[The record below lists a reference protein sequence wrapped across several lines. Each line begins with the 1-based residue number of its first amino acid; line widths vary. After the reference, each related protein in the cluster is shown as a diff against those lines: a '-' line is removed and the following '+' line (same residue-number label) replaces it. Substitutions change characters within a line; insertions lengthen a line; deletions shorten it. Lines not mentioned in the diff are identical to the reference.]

1 MTNTTEFGPVDR
13 TGCVS
18 SVNQSNPPGVQLAPI
33 NSQVSVNQS
42 NPPFAPI
49 NRDGCV
55 SSVDQPT
62 TPQAEVED
70 VFRGHTIDPEVA
82 AIPRVPDDSQQPITT
97 PEPTGPQR
105 RTVRGF
111 QPEIQSIPEPAEPTV
126 VPQEPITIPE
136 PTVLPQEPMATPEP
150 TVFQPEIIS
159 NPESAVPKEPTSP
172 RRTEPTGPRCN
183 ILTDPNI
190 QSGPQPRVTGS
201 SRRFKTARR
210 SYF

>member
-18 SVNQSNPPGVQLAPI
+18 SVNQSNPPFAPI

-49 NRDGCV
+49 NREGCV

-62 TPQAEVED
+62 TPQAEVEE

-105 RTVRGF
+105 RIVRGF
-111 QPEIQSIPEPAEPTV
+111 QPEIQSIPEPTEPTGRPQEPITIPEPTV
-126 VPQEPITIPE
+126 VPQEPITI
-136 PTVLPQEPMATPEP
+136 PEP